1 MIIALS
7 GQGLTHISTGYFWLL
22 RLSGE
27 GLTHIST
34 GLLLAYAMAVNWN
47 DFDDALFEATC
58 DGIDDT
64 NRAQES
70 HVLYPTTQSPTS
82 DGNYICLKDLKRNK
96 KAIFAWLDVLL
107 GVLYINMYIYP
118 GIGNG
123 PAIWPAIWPRY
134 PER

>member
-22 RLSGE
+22 SGE

-34 GLLLAYAMAVNWN
+34 GLVLAYAMAVNWN
-47 DFDDALFEATC
+47 DFADALFEATC

-96 KAIFAWLDVLL
+96 KAIFAWLEVLL
-107 GVLYINMYIYP
+107 GVLYIYVYI
-118 GIGNG
+118 
-123 PAIWPAIWPRY
+123 PRDW
-134 PER
+134 EWAGHMAGHMAKISRAMTS